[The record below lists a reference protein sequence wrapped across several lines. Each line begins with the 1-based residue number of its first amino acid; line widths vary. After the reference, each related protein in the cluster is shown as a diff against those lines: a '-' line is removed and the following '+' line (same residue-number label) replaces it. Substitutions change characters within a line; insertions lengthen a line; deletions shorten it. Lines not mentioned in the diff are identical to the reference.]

1 MTDTPTDP
9 PEDRGL
15 LWQRIQHQ
23 QEVRDRWFTYSLALL
38 AVPLLMAAAFEKA
51 DLKDPYAVAGAMA
64 IFAFVGFFFL
74 LLYTR
79 QRINYLDLY
88 KQYSPRPVPP
98 AGSYLLLR
106 AQLWG
111 ADFYANCVQ
120 ACMNAGL
127 LLASM
132 YYFGCKHAVGLAVS
146 FFLIFWVQ
154 MFVRQCVLRRR
165 GCD

>member
-74 LLYTR
+74 LLYTDNGSTTWISINNTVRDPFR
-79 QRINYLDLY
+79 QPALICCFAPNYGALT
-88 KQYSPRPVPP
+88 SMPTVFR
-98 AGSYLLLR
+98 R
-106 AQLWG
+106 A
-111 ADFYANCVQ
+111 
-120 ACMNAGL
+120 
-127 LLASM
+127 
-132 YYFGCKHAVGLAVS
+132 
-146 FFLIFWVQ
+146 
-154 MFVRQCVLRRR
+154 
-165 GCD
+165 